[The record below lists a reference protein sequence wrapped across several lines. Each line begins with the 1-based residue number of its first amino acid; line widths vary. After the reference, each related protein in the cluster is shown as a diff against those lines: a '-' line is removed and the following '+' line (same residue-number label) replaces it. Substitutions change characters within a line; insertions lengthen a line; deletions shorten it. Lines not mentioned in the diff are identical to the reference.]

1 MIYSRDTPFWSETLD
16 LLWPDPPE
24 SPLLSLSLP
33 LSHCLFHLFT
43 VLSLS
48 LSLLSLF
55 RLSLPPYCLVG
66 VVVRVSTS
74 RVEDPEFESR
84 LRQDIS
90 GLSPTSDL
98 KIGTPVATL
107 PGAWCY
113 RVSAGTDWP
122 GVSILWLGEMESWIC
137 NFYLSV
143 AAHTIV

>member
-16 LLWPDPPE
+16 FALGRSAWI
-24 SPLLSLSLP
+24 PLTLSLSPSLTV
-33 LSHCLFHLFT
+33 CFT
-43 VLSLS
+43 FFPFSLS

-55 RLSLPPYCLVG
+55 HLSLPPYCLIG

-107 PGAWCY
+107 PGAWHY
-113 RVSAGTDWP
+113 RVSAWTDWP
-122 GVSILWLGEMESWIC
+122 GVSILWLGEMESLIC